1 MKTFTDKGSI
11 AINENLIYRIIF
23 TMAKNLTNMPL
34 QSFEYV
40 NNNQYY
46 YFEINYKSDFNS
58 TFITDT
64 EFLSLQLTKLI
75 KTNLNINSLVVKIHL
90 EN

>member
-1 MKTFTDKGSI
+1 MKALTDKGSI
-11 AINENLIYRIIF
+11 AINEDLIHRIVF
-23 TMAKNLTNMPL
+23 TMAKNLTHMPL
-34 QSFEYV
+34 QSFEYT

-46 YFEINYKSDFNS
+46 YFEANYKSDFNS